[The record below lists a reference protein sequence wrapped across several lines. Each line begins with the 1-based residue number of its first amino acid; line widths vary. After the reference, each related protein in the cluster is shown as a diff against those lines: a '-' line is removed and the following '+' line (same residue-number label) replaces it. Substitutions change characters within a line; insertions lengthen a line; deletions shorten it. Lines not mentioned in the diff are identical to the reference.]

1 MILNY
6 LLILAYANQ
15 KFLRGTRTKKS
26 PSYLQT
32 GNRLCHLNVLQGMS
46 HLNASPQVN
55 FPSTSSSNIWGIL
68 FVFSEAISQGSDQ
81 MAQWNLHIRKNPGS
95 RHSPTGAAQG
105 TARWHRAVVTAAQ
118 CLHQAV
124 LSGVMGV
131 WLVLCHTGCQS
142 QPEQAAG
149 EVQREKALIH
159 HKPWLYRKRD
169 HRGFALF
176 LSLTQHGAG
185 ADLAARSSKA

>member
-46 HLNASPQVN
+46 HLNDSPQVN

-81 MAQWNLHIRKNPGS
+81 MAQWNLHIRKRSWLQALADGCCPG
-95 RHSPTGAAQG
+95 HSQVTQSCGDSSTMSPPGCAEWCNGCVAGVVPHWLPVT
-105 TARWHRAVVTAAQ
+105 TRAS
-118 CLHQAV
+118 C
-124 LSGVMGV
+124 
-131 WLVLCHTGCQS
+131 W
-142 QPEQAAG
+142 
-149 EVQREKALIH
+149 
-159 HKPWLYRKRD
+159 
-169 HRGFALF
+169 
-176 LSLTQHGAG
+176 
-185 ADLAARSSKA
+185 